1 MSAGRVDLERVKE
14 RHAIADVVAAHG
26 VALRPS
32 GTRFVG
38 RCPFHQDGRASLV
51 VYPATRSFFCFG
63 CGAEGDVIDFVR
75 RRTGAGFREALRLLG
90 ETPVSAELPP
100 RPTPPRRRLSLED
113 RLILLAATELYHE
126 TLLRTPAMLRYL
138 ETRGVDAVLAR
149 RCRLGYCDGG
159 ALVAYL
165 RRRRL
170 SLRRAEAL
178 GLVFP
183 DGDETMRGRVVIPD
197 LRDGSVGWMV
207 GRVVDGRRPPR
218 YRGLALERPLLG
230 YDQVRGRSPLIVTE
244 GPFDWLTLVGWGL
257 PACAVLGTQPGTA
270 ALKLLREFPSV
281 VVAFD
286 ADEAGVAGAR
296 QLVAALGSSA
306 RAITLPGGVND
317 VADLAT
323 RPGGREAFLHALDG
337 ARREAG

>member
-1 MSAGRVDLERVKE
+1 MSTGRVDLERVKE
-14 RHAIADVVAAHG
+14 RHAITDVVAAHG
-26 VALRPS
+26 VELRPS
-32 GTRFVG
+32 GSRFTA
-38 RCPFHQDGRASLV
+38 RCPFHADGHASLV

-63 CGAEGDVIDFVR
+63 CGAGGDVIDFVR
-75 RRTGAGFREALRLLG
+75 RSKGVGFREALRLLG
-90 ETPVSAELPP
+90 ETPATAQLPP

-183 DGDETMRGRVVIPD
+183 NGDETMRGRIVIPD

-218 YRGLALERPLLG
+218 YRGLSLERPLLG
-230 YDQVRGRSPLIVTE
+230 WDQARGRHPLIVTE

-257 PACAVLGTQPGTA
+257 AACAVLGTQPSGA
-270 ALKLLREFPSV
+270 ALGLLRQTSAV
-281 VVAFD
+281 IVAFD
-286 ADEAGVAGAR
+286 ADEAGIAGAR
-296 QLVAALGSSA
+296 HLASVLGQAARVVSLPD
-306 RAITLPGGVND
+306 RAKDVN
-317 VADLAT
+317 DLAT
-323 RPGGREAFLHALDG
+323 RPGGRAAFLRALDAAAAEHG
-337 ARREAG
+337 